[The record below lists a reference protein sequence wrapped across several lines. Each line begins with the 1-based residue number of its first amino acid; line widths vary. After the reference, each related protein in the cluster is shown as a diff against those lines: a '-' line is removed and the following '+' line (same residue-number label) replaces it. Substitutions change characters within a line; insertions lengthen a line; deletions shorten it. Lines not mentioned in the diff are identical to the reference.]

1 MDITEVDH
9 YVVLDLPSGEQ
20 GAKLSQQ
27 EISKAYRKK
36 ALELHPDKRPDDPNA
51 HENFRK
57 LKTSYDILKD
67 EKNRKLFD
75 STRKITISDLDLK
88 ARAEAE
94 ARERA
99 AAAAAERYDFVEK
112 EELRLARIA
121 AHNAQRM
128 AGRKHKEAGR
138 KINHGRARI
147 RAMRY
152 VNKVSRSISSG
163 KTKKEADR
171 ILATTVSKL
180 DDWYS
185 LDERYIQRT
194 SQTHQS
200 DDQGVGSPLEGGLE
214 ISISRHI
221 TTCRQHQRD
230 LGKQPDWVSEN
241 S

>member
-1 MDITEVDH
+1 MLYWIYHPVNK
-9 YVVLDLPSGEQ
+9 VPSF
-20 GAKLSQQ
+20 LSRKYP
-27 EISKAYRKK
+27 KAYRKK

-75 STRKITISDLDLK
+75 KQRQRQES
-88 ARAEAE
+88 
-94 ARERA
+94 

-121 AHNAQRM
+121 AHYAQRM

-138 KINHGRARI
+138 KLNHGRAQI

-171 ILATTVSKL
+171 ILASYSKKKL
-180 DDWYS
+180 
-185 LDERYIQRT
+185 
-194 SQTHQS
+194 
-200 DDQGVGSPLEGGLE
+200 
-214 ISISRHI
+214 
-221 TTCRQHQRD
+221 
-230 LGKQPDWVSEN
+230 
-241 S
+241 